1 MNQHEIDICKRFSQ
15 IRANKGM
22 KQGEFAKEI
31 TLTQG
36 HVSDIENGRKCVSD
50 RVMEIICLKY
60 NVDKEWFRNGTGEMY
75 LPENPDDRY
84 AINIGKLQR
93 ADNETIMR
101 WVNTIA
107 ETNPETLEKIE
118 EFMKKLIGIE

>member
-84 AINIGKLQR
+84 AINIGKIQPLMIYR
-93 ADNETIMR
+93 Y
-101 WVNTIA
+101 V
-107 ETNPETLEKIE
+107 LKILHHQSSQP
-118 EFMKKLIGIE
+118 FQ